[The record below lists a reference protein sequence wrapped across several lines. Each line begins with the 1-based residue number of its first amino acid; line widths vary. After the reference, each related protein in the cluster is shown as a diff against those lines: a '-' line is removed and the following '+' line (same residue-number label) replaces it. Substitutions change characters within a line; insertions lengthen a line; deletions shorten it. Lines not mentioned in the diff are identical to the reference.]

1 MRDILRHLLRYKGR
15 LALGLLALLIVD
27 GAQLVIPLILRKVV
41 DLLAL
46 GVITPGLLFRYGLFV
61 AFLALIIGV
70 FRFVWRWF
78 IMSTTR
84 IIEMEIRNGLYAHI
98 IKLSA
103 SFFNRARTGDLMAHA
118 TNDIDAIRFAMGMGL
133 VASADAFIYAVFSL
147 AIMITLSPLLTLY
160 VAIPLVPLI
169 FIVLWFGKA
178 IHRLFERVQAS
189 FANLTERVREALSG
203 IRVIKT
209 FVQERGQEKAFREA
223 SEDFVRRNMELV
235 KVWGMFHPLL
245 MFLANISMGI
255 VLLAGGRKVI
265 MGNISLGD
273 FVAFTNYIW
282 MLAWPMMAI
291 GWVVNL
297 LQRGSASMKR
307 INRIL
312 SIEPDIKEKKDAID
326 REIEGEIRIERL
338 TFAYP
343 GSERPVLR
351 DITFALE
358 KGKKLGI
365 FGKTGSGKSTL
376 VHLIPRIFDPP
387 EGSLFIDGHDVRD
400 YRLLRLRRSVG
411 FVPQD
416 SFLFSTSIREN
427 IAFGKPDATEEEIIE
442 AAKVAEIYD
451 EIMEFPDG
459 FDTVLGE
466 RGVTL
471 SGGQKQ
477 RIALARAILLNPPIL
492 IIDDAL
498 SAVDTETEEKILN
511 NLKKVMAGRTSI
523 VISHR
528 VKAIMDSDL
537 IIVLDN
543 GEIIERGTHE
553 ELLEIGG
560 FYKELYELQMVAE
573 KMERAVSE

>member
-1 MRDILRHLLRYKGR
+1 
-15 LALGLLALLIVD
+15 
-27 GAQLVIPLILRKVV
+27 
-41 DLLAL
+41 
-46 GVITPGLLFRYGLFV
+46 
-61 AFLALIIGV
+61 
-70 FRFVWRWF
+70 
-78 IMSTTR
+78 
-84 IIEMEIRNGLYAHI
+84 
-98 IKLSA
+98 
-103 SFFNRARTGDLMAHA
+103 
-118 TNDIDAIRFAMGMGL
+118 
-133 VASADAFIYAVFSL
+133 
-147 AIMITLSPLLTLY
+147 
-160 VAIPLVPLI
+160 
-169 FIVLWFGKA
+169 
-178 IHRLFERVQAS
+178 
-189 FANLTERVREALSG
+189 
-203 IRVIKT
+203 
-209 FVQERGQEKAFREA
+209 
-223 SEDFVRRNMELV
+223 
-235 KVWGMFHPLL
+235 
-245 MFLANISMGI
+245 
-255 VLLAGGRKVI
+255 

>member
-1 MRDILRHLLRYKGR
+1 
-15 LALGLLALLIVD
+15 
-27 GAQLVIPLILRKVV
+27 
-41 DLLAL
+41 
-46 GVITPGLLFRYGLFV
+46 
-61 AFLALIIGV
+61 
-70 FRFVWRWF
+70 
-78 IMSTTR
+78 
-84 IIEMEIRNGLYAHI
+84 
-98 IKLSA
+98 
-103 SFFNRARTGDLMAHA
+103 
-118 TNDIDAIRFAMGMGL
+118 
-133 VASADAFIYAVFSL
+133 
-147 AIMITLSPLLTLY
+147 
-160 VAIPLVPLI
+160 
-169 FIVLWFGKA
+169 
-178 IHRLFERVQAS
+178 
-189 FANLTERVREALSG
+189 
-203 IRVIKT
+203 
-209 FVQERGQEKAFREA
+209 
-223 SEDFVRRNMELV
+223 
-235 KVWGMFHPLL
+235 
-245 MFLANISMGI
+245 
-255 VLLAGGRKVI
+255 
-265 MGNISLGD
+265 
-273 FVAFTNYIW
+273 
-282 MLAWPMMAI
+282 MMAI

-312 SIEPDIKEKKDAID
+312 SIEPEIKEKRDAID
-326 REIEGEIRIERL
+326 REIEGEIRVERL

-343 GSERPVLR
+343 GSDAPVLR

-387 EGSLFIDGHDVRD
+387 EGTLFIDGHDVRD
-400 YRLLRLRRSVG
+400 YRLFRLRRSIG

-416 SFLFSTSIREN
+416 SFLFSTTIREN
-427 IAFGKPDATEEEIIE
+427 IAFGRPDATEEEIIE
-442 AAKVAEIYD
+442 AAKIAEIYD

-477 RIALARAILLNPPIL
+477 RIALARAVLLNPPIL

-537 IIVLDN
+537 IIVLDS